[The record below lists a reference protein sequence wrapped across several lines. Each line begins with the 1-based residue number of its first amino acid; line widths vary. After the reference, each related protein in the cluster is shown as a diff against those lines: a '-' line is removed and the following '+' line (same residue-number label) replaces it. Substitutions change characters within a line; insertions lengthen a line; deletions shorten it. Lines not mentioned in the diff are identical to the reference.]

1 MATRLKYPK
10 FKVFTSAGALAAG
23 YKLWTYAAGT
33 SNLLTT
39 YQDSAGTTPHT
50 NPIILD
56 SLGEK
61 EVYVDAAV
69 KLTLMDTEDAV
80 QDGWPVDNIDPTTTT
95 AEEVSFIPSGGIV
108 GVSVQTAVT
117 EIITSLGARVEILWG
132 APKTSNFTAVAGN
145 GYPVDTLTNTA
156 AITVTMPA
164 TATVGDRIYFADAAF
179 TWNTY
184 NCILSRNGLK
194 ISGVAENMT
203 LDEDG
208 LAFGVVYT
216 GTTYGWILI

>member
-1 MATRLKYPK
+1 MAIRLKYPK

-95 AEEVSFIPSGGIV
+95 AEEVSFVPSGSVV
-108 GVSVQTAVT
+108 GVSVQTAMT
-117 EIITSLGARVEILWG
+117 EIISDLGTRLDVTWSVKSA
-132 APKTSNFTAVAGN
+132 NFTAVSGN
-145 GYPVDTLTNTA
+145 GYLVNTLTGTA

-164 TATVGDRIYFADAAF
+164 AASAGDKIYICDSRGTF
-179 TWNTY
+179 NTY
-184 NCILSRNGLK
+184 NCVLSRNGLK
-194 ISGVAENMT
+194 IMGLAENCT
-203 LDEDG
+203 LDVNKMAIG
-208 LAFGVVYT
+208 MVYDSA
-216 GTTYGWILI
+216 GYGWRFV

>member
-95 AEEVSFIPSGGIV
+95 AEEVSFVPSGSVV
-108 GVSVQTAVT
+108 GVSVQTAMT
-117 EIITSLGARVEILWG
+117 EIISDLGTRLDVTWSVKSA
-132 APKTSNFTAVAGN
+132 NFTAVSGN
-145 GYPVDTLTNTA
+145 GYLVNTLTGAA
-156 AITVTMPA
+156 AITATMPA
-164 TATVGDRIYFADAAF
+164 AASAGDKIYICDSRGTF
-179 TWNTY
+179 NTY
-184 NCILSRNGLK
+184 NCVLSRNGLK
-194 ISGVAENMT
+194 IMGLAENCT
-203 LDEDG
+203 LDVNKMAVG
-208 LAFGVVYT
+208 MVYDSAD
-216 GTTYGWILI
+216 YGWRFV